1 VNDSSEIKTVLV
13 TAYAKAPQGSSM
25 YELYKHAGIVL
36 EIDLQTDRIVD
47 AEFTFVTDLAKQFF
61 RRLVVGYSLANGVD
75 ELIRRIETHYFAPS
89 VDSVITAL
97 KSASKRYFER
107 KQSLMG

>member
-1 VNDSSEIKTVLV
+1 MSHSSEMNTVLV

-47 AEFTFVTDLAKQFF
+47 AEFTFVTDLAKRFF
-61 RRLVVGYSLANGVD
+61 RRLVIGYSLTEVD
-75 ELIRRIETHYFAPS
+75 ELIQRIEKHYFAPS

-97 KSASKRYFER
+97 KSASKRYAEK
-107 KQSLMG
+107 KQALMG